1 MELRPVP
8 LPTIFNVDAVVN
20 LSYYRLSKDYAFP
33 GESHDCWEFIYI
45 DRGSLI
51 VTAGTQTY
59 FMKSGELAF
68 HCPNEFHAFQSL
80 GQSDVIVVSF
90 HCSSEAM
97 DRLKQK
103 VLLLHR
109 KEKEHLKML
118 VDESQLVYQHFDN
131 IAPHINMQIREDAPL
146 GGEQLIKNYL
156 EQLLIHICRR
166 DDNVK
171 FSQRAVSARSTAHS
185 MILAQ
190 RIQDY
195 LQEHYA
201 EKLSLQ
207 GLSNEMGVSVSQ
219 IKRVFREQLGKTMV
233 SCITELRIAQAKRL
247 IREGSLN
254 FSQIAEAVG
263 YESIYYFSA
272 LFKKQTGRTLSEYQR
287 SLKD

>member
-1 MELRPVP
+1 MEFRSVP
-8 LPTIFNVDAVVN
+8 LPTIFDVESVIN
-20 LSYYRLSKDYAFP
+20 LSYYRLNRDYEFP
-33 GESHDCWEFIYI
+33 GETHDCWEFIYI

-80 GQSDVIVVSF
+80 GESDVIVVSF
-90 HCSSEAM
+90 HCSSPAM

-103 VLLLHR
+103 VLLLHHR
-109 KEKEHLKML
+109 EKEHLKML
-118 VDESQLVYQHFDN
+118 VDESQQVYQHFDN
-131 IAPHINMQIREDAPL
+131 IAPYINMQLREDAPL

-171 FSQRAVSARSTAHS
+171 FSQRAISARSTAQS
-185 MILAQ
+185 LILAQ
-190 RIQDY
+190 RLQDY
-195 LQEHYA
+195 LQEHYT

-207 GLSNEMGVSVSQ
+207 GISNVMGVSVSQ
-219 IKRVFREQLGKTMV
+219 IKRAFREQLGKTMV

-254 FSQIAEAVG
+254 FSQIADAVG
-263 YESIYYFSA
+263 YDSIYYFSA

-287 SLKD
+287 SIKD

>member
-131 IAPHINMQIREDAPL
+131 VAPHINMQIRKDAPL

>member
-20 LSYYRLSKDYAFP
+20 LSYYRLSKDYVFP

-90 HCSSEAM
+90 HCRSDAM
-97 DRLKQK
+97 GWLKQK
-103 VLLLHR
+103 VLLLHQ
-109 KEKEHLKML
+109 KEKEQLKML

-131 IAPHINMQIREDAPL
+131 IAPHINMQLREDAPL

-156 EQLLIHICRR
+156 EQLLIYICRR

-171 FSQRAVSARSTAHS
+171 FSQRDVSARSTAHNV
-185 MILAQ
+185 ILAQ

-219 IKRVFREQLGKTMV
+219 IKRIFREQLKKTMV
-233 SCITELRIAQAKRL
+233 TYVTDLRIAQAKRL
-247 IREGSLN
+247 IRQGNMN
-254 FSQIAEAVG
+254 FSQIAEEVG
-263 YESIYYFSA
+263 YESIYYFSV
-272 LFKKQTGRTLSEYQR
+272 LFKKQTGRTLTEYQR

>member
-1 MELRPVP
+1 MELHPVP

>member
-68 HCPNEFHAFQSL
+68 PCPNEFHAFQSL

-118 VDESQLVYQHFDN
+118 VDESQQVYQHFDN

-272 LFKKQTGRTLSEYQR
+272 LFKKQTGRTLTEYQR

>member
-118 VDESQLVYQHFDN
+118 VDESQQVYQHFDN

>member
-33 GESHDCWEFIYI
+33 GESHECWEFIYI

-131 IAPHINMQIREDAPL
+131 VAPHINMQIRKDAPL

-219 IKRVFREQLGKTMV
+219 IKRIFREQLGKTMV

-254 FSQIAEAVG
+254 FSQIAESVG

-272 LFKKQTGRTLSEYQR
+272 LFKKRTGRTLSEYQR

>member
-118 VDESQLVYQHFDN
+118 VDESQQVYQHFDN

-272 LFKKQTGRTLSEYQR
+272 LFKKQTGRTLTEYQR